1 MSDLWIEDWHKFKD
15 ARALLEA
22 ACREALK
29 AGMTRQEIWDAMST
43 QFEDEPDWPPL
54 SWYGYP

>member
-1 MSDLWIEDWHKFKD
+1 MSDLWIEDWYKFKD

-22 ACREALK
+22 AAKEALA
-29 AGMTRQEIWDAMST
+29 AGMTRQEIWDTMTT
-43 QFEDEPDWPPL
+43 QFDDQPEWPPL